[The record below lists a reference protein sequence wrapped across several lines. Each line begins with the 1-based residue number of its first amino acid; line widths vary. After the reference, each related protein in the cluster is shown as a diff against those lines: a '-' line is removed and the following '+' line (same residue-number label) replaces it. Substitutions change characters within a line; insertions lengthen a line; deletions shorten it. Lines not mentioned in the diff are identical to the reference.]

1 MDRNCYICIMK
12 KGNILVVDDKKE
24 IRQAVGLLLGQYFAK
39 VVEVA
44 NPDDIEKNIEDID
57 VVLLDMNFRA
67 KVTNG
72 NEGLYHLD
80 RIKAKHPDI
89 QVVVFTAYAEIDL
102 AVEAIRRGA
111 VDFVVKP
118 WDNAKLVA
126 SIQNAY
132 NLRRSQRD
140 IRHIKELKNE
150 LTASSDMYWGTSDAM
165 SILRKTVGKV
175 SGTDANILITG
186 ENGTG
191 KEVLAREIHNLSL
204 RRNELMVTV
213 DLGAVPESL
222 FESELFGHTKGAF
235 TDAHEDRAGK
245 FEVASDGTIFL
256 DEIGNLPYKLQAKLL
271 SALQTGS
278 ITRIGSVKPIDIN
291 ARIICA
297 TNRDIEAMVAEG
309 TFREDLMYRIN
320 TIHLH
325 IPPLRERKED
335 IMPLAEIFLR
345 EYARKYARSIDGFS
359 ADAVKAM
366 MGYEWY
372 GNIRELRHTVEK
384 AVIMT
389 DGGKIAAADL
399 LLRKSVAKVPKESAT
414 TLEEIEASAIRRAI
428 NELDGNMSAVAS
440 RLGITRQTLYNKI
453 KKYGL

>member
-1 MDRNCYICIMK
+1 
-12 KGNILVVDDKKE
+12 
-24 IRQAVGLLLGQYFAK
+24 
-39 VVEVA
+39 
-44 NPDDIEKNIEDID
+44 
-57 VVLLDMNFRA
+57 
-67 KVTNG
+67 
-72 NEGLYHLD
+72 
-80 RIKAKHPDI
+80 
-89 QVVVFTAYAEIDL
+89 
-102 AVEAIRRGA
+102 
-111 VDFVVKP
+111 
-118 WDNAKLVA
+118 
-126 SIQNAY
+126 
-132 NLRRSQRD
+132 
-140 IRHIKELKNE
+140 
-150 LTASSDMYWGTSDAM
+150 
-165 SILRKTVGKV
+165 
-175 SGTDANILITG
+175 
-186 ENGTG
+186 
-191 KEVLAREIHNLSL
+191 
-204 RRNELMVTV
+204 
-213 DLGAVPESL
+213 
-222 FESELFGHTKGAF
+222 
-235 TDAHEDRAGK
+235 
-245 FEVASDGTIFL
+245 
-256 DEIGNLPYKLQAKLL
+256 
-271 SALQTGS
+271 
-278 ITRIGSVKPIDIN
+278 
-291 ARIICA
+291 
-297 TNRDIEAMVAEG
+297 MVAEG